1 MFAML
6 RYFVG
11 IFFNMFFSWF
21 SVLIFLWFQN
31 LLMIIKTLFFLNPK
45 LVCIFIKSRSVFF
58 FITKLVYIFIK
69 YRFVFFWSQNWF
81 VFSLNTDLNFFQP
94 QNWYVFYLNT
104 DLNFFLKFFSF
115 YEIADFEISKKELR
129 VRLKSFFL
137 ICDACIISL
146 SYEYES
152 SFNKSHFFFTL
163 SKTDLIFLQTKSHF
177 L

>member
-1 MFAML
+1 M
-6 RYFVG
+6 
-11 IFFNMFFSWF
+11 
-21 SVLIFLWFQN
+21 
-31 LLMIIKTLFFLNPK
+31 
-45 LVCIFIKSRSVFF
+45 
-58 FITKLVYIFIK
+58 
-69 YRFVFFWSQNWF
+69 
-81 VFSLNTDLNFFQP
+81 NFFQP

-152 SFNKSHFFFTL
+152 SFNKSHFFLPFQKQIWFFYKPNL
-163 SKTDLIFLQTKSHF
+163 IFYNFSKQIWFFSVKIIFSKTDLIFYKSNLFSFSFSFSLNLTKTDLIF
-177 L
+177 Y

>member
-1 MFAML
+1 M
-6 RYFVG
+6 
-11 IFFNMFFSWF
+11 
-21 SVLIFLWFQN
+21 
-31 LLMIIKTLFFLNPK
+31 
-45 LVCIFIKSRSVFF
+45 
-58 FITKLVYIFIK
+58 ITKLVCIFIK

-146 SYEYES
+146 SHEYES
-152 SFNKSHFFFTL
+152 SFKNLTFLTFKNRSDFFPNQISFFLTFKKQIWFFTNQISFFF
-163 SKTDLIFLQTKSHF
+163 SFSFFFLTFQNRSNSF
-177 L
+177 